1 MLKVIKVGGKLIED
15 DKILGC
21 LCEKLSA
28 YYPYCVLVHGGGSM
42 AGQLSAKLGIETRMH
57 QGRRITDKDTLEVIV
72 MAYAGWVN
80 KKVVACLQ
88 AKGVNA
94 CGLSGCDAG
103 VVLSHKRKATEVD
116 WGFVGDVDTVNVAF
130 LTGLLEKRI
139 MPVISP
145 VTFDPEGQ
153 LLNTNADSVASAVAC
168 ALSRSYETE
177 LVYCFDK
184 PGVLRDVQ
192 DENSVVPVM
201 DRLLYEQF
209 LQEGRIHA
217 GMIPKL
223 ENAFKTLTAGVQ
235 RVRLTHPDVLDQ
247 GTVIQ

>member
-1 MLKVIKVGGKLIED
+1 MLKVIKIGGKLIED

-28 YYPYCVLVHGGGSM
+28 YYPQCVLIHGGGNM

-57 QGRRITDKDTLEVIV
+57 HGRRITDKDTLEVIV
-72 MAYAGWVN
+72 MAYAGWAN

-88 AKGVNA
+88 AKGMNA

-103 VVLSHKRKATEVD
+103 VVLSHKREVTD
-116 WGFVGDVDTVNVAF
+116 VEWGFVGDVDAVNVTF
-130 LTGLLEKRI
+130 LADLLKKRI

-145 VTFDPEGQ
+145 VTFDPAGQ
-153 LLNTNADSVASAVAC
+153 LLNTNADSVAAAVAC
-168 ALSRSYETE
+168 ALSRLYETE
-177 LVYCFDK
+177 LVYCLDK

-192 DENSVVPVM
+192 DETSVIPVM

-209 LQEGRIHA
+209 LQEGRIQA
-217 GMIPKL
+217 GMVPKL
-223 ENAFKTLTAGVQ
+223 ENAFKTLSAGVQ
-235 RVRLTHPDVLDQ
+235 YIRLTHPDVLNQ